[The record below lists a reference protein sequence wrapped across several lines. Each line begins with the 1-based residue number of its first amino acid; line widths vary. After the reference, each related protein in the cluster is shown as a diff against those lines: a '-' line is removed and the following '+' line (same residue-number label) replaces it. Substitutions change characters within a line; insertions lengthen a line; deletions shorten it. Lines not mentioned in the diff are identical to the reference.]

1 MWTSDRRRDHQR
13 SWAMET
19 GEVTIPGDP
28 AGVYLSGERRQL
40 AVYAPGGYVWRPAL
54 GQRVLVLKAGSE
66 QEEGCLTA
74 ARQDPE
80 QDLQPGEVRVF
91 SQGGARITLD
101 RQGQVLLEGELF
113 LNGLSFR
120 EAVEKIVRESGGGM

>member
-40 AVYAPGGYVWRPAL
+40 AVYAPGGYVWRPSL
-54 GQRVLVLKAGSE
+54 GQRVLVLKAGGQ
-66 QEEGCLTA
+66 QEEGCLAA
-74 ARQDPE
+74 ARQDQE
-80 QDLQPGEVRVF
+80 HNLQPGEVRVF

-101 RQGQVLLEGELF
+101 LQGQIALEGQVF

-120 EAVEKIVRESGGGM
+120 EAVEKIIRESGAGL